1 MKKLIIIPFLFLS
14 IVINSQEI
22 KFGKVSKEEL
32 TEKTHPIDST
42 AEAAYLYKKRRTFF
56 EYDSNNGFIIVTE
69 IHDRIKVYT
78 KEGFKYAVKKINYYK
93 PDSGD
98 QEKVTNLKAYTFN
111 IEDGKIV
118 KQKVSRKNIFDEKLS
133 KYRSQKKIT
142 FPKIKEGSIIDL
154 KYKIISPS
162 RSIKTLNFQ
171 YNIPVKQLYC
181 KVEIP
186 EYYIYN
192 KRNKGYYAI
201 PFKETFASK
210 SIRLT
215 NKREVRS
222 TGTTSSNFSTNRV
235 DYRSSIYTFT
245 KTDIPAIKD
254 NEPYVNNI
262 ENYRGGMEFELSG
275 TRFPNSRYKN
285 FSTSWEDVSKR
296 IYKSTSF
303 GDQIEKDRYFRDDLT
318 MILKDAKNDTDKIT
332 LIFNHVKNKVKWN
345 DYYGKYTEK
354 GVKKAYKDG
363 TGNVAEINLML
374 TGMLRSI
381 GFDAN
386 PVLVS
391 TRFNG
396 TPLFPTFKGF
406 NYVISKINFPDQSYI
421 LLDAS
426 EKYSTP
432 NTLPIRCL
440 NWNGRE
446 IHKNGTS
453 NWVSLIPKKHAKE
466 TNTLH
471 IKINDDFSING
482 MLRTVYT
489 DHVAMLYRDKNNIKK
504 EEDVI
509 TALEDKHTI
518 EIEDFKSLNKTALS
532 KNIVQSFKFEGD
544 DFVEGI
550 NEKIY
555 ITPLFFLTQKEN
567 PFKSNERNF
576 PVDFG
581 LPWQDK
587 HTVSINIPEGYIMQ
601 SIPEPLAIGLP
612 ENLGVFKFQVMHK
625 GNKIK
630 VMSVLQ
636 INSNIISPQY
646 YSILKDFYKQLVSKQ
661 NEKIVLIK
669 K

>member
-14 IVINSQEI
+14 IVLNSQEI

-42 AEAAYLYKKRRTFF
+42 AEAAYLYKQ
-56 EYDSNNGFIIVTE
+56 
-69 IHDRIKVYT
+69 
-78 KEGFKYAVKKINYYK
+78 KKINYEYDGDIGWTIVTKVHERIKIYTAQGYK
-93 PDSGD
+93 FATKYIKLYKRGGKNERLS
-98 QEKVTNLKAYTFN
+98 NLKAYTFQLDKGD
-111 IEDGKIV
+111 IK
-118 KQKVSRKNIFDEKLS
+118 KSKFSKKNIFTDKATENWEL
-133 KYRSQKKIT
+133 KKIT
-142 FPKIKEGSIIDL
+142 MPNIREGVVLDIR
-154 KYKIISPS
+154 YQIISPYHKYIDQIDIQNKIP
-162 RSIKTLNFQ
+162 IKKIDIN
-171 YNIPVKQLYC
+171 VK
-181 KVEIP
+181 IP
-186 EYYIYN
+186 EYFVFRKHLKGYLPINIENSEKNRKISFSYRTQDNQSFGAKTTRYN
-192 KRNKGYYAI
+192 KEVNLSENI
-201 PFKETFASK
+201 ISIKE
-210 SIRLT
+210 
-215 NKREVRS
+215 N
-222 TGTTSSNFSTNRV
+222 N
-235 DYRSSIYTFT
+235 
-245 KTDIPAIKD
+245 IPAIK
-254 NEPYVNNI
+254 NESYVANLNNY
-262 ENYRGGMEFELSG
+262 NSRLVFEISHIQY
-275 TRFPNSRYKN
+275 PNSQPKYY
-285 FSTSWEDVSKR
+285 STTWEDVSKK
-296 IYKSTSF
+296 IYKSSNF
-303 GDQIEKDRYFRDDLT
+303 GVQLEKQRYFKDDLNT
-318 MILKDAKNDTDKIT
+318 ILKNAKNNTDKIA
-332 LIFNHVKNKVKWN
+332 LIFGFVKNKVKWN
-345 DYYGKYTEK
+345 KKHTKYTNK
-354 GVKKAYKDG
+354 GVKKAYKEG

-381 GFDAN
+381 GLDAN

-391 TRFNG
+391 TKSNG
-396 TPLFPTFKGF
+396 IPLFPTFNGF
-406 NYVISKINFPDQSYI
+406 NYVISKVNFSDQSYI

-426 EKYSTP
+426 EKHSTL

-466 TNTLH
+466 INTLH
-471 IKINDDFSING
+471 VKINDDFSING

-489 DHVAMLYRDKNNIKK
+489 GHVAMLYRDKNNIKK

-509 TALEDKHTI
+509 TALEGKHTI
-518 EIEDFKSLNKTALS
+518 EIENFKSLNKTALS
-532 KNIVQSFKFEGD
+532 KNIVQSFKFDGD
-544 DFVEGI
+544 DFVENI
-550 NEKIY
+550 NNKIY
-555 ITPLFFLTQKEN
+555 ITPLLFLTQKEN

-576 PVDFG
+576 PIDFN

-587 HTVSINIPEGYIMQ
+587 YTVSLNIPEGYTIQ

-661 NEKIVLIK
+661 NEKIVLLK